1 MIQLD
6 VFNDDEKQYLN
17 ALIKGRFR
25 EKISRQDVLKAVAF
39 ARDVADDTDT
49 MILDLID
56 GVYSKVNNLSDS
68 EWEDLRGLLPF
79 PVVISSDDVMDVPAD
94 EDDLTA

>member
-6 VFNDDEKQYLN
+6 VFSDDEKQYLN
-17 ALIKGRFR
+17 ALAKARYR

-79 PVVISSDDVMDVPAD
+79 PVVITSDDVMNIPAD

>member
-6 VFNDDEKQYLN
+6 IFNDDEKQYLN
-17 ALIKGRFR
+17 ALVKGRYR
-25 EKISRQDVLKAVAF
+25 EKISRHDVLKAVAF

-49 MILDLID
+49 MILALID
-56 GVYSKVNNLSDS
+56 GVYSKVNNLSDA

-79 PVVISSDDVMDVPAD
+79 PVVITSEDVMDVPGN

>member
-1 MIQLD
+1 MIQID

-17 ALIKGRFR
+17 ALTKGRFR

>member
-1 MIQLD
+1 
-6 VFNDDEKQYLN
+6 
-17 ALIKGRFR
+17 
-25 EKISRQDVLKAVAF
+25 
-39 ARDVADDTDT
+39 

>member
-6 VFNDDEKQYLN
+6 VFNDDEKQYPN
-17 ALIKGRFR
+17 ALTKGRFR

>member
-6 VFNDDEKQYLN
+6 VFNDDEKQYFN
-17 ALIKGRFR
+17 ALTKGRYR
-25 EKISRQDVLKAVAF
+25 EKISRRDILKAVAF

-68 EWEDLRGLLPF
+68 GWEGLRGLLPF
-79 PVVISSDDVMDVPAD
+79 SVVITSDDVMDVPAD
-94 EDDLTA
+94 EEELTA

>member
-17 ALIKGRFR
+17 ALTKGRFR

-56 GVYSKVNNLSDS
+56 GVYSKGQQSVGFRVGGVTWS
-68 EWEDLRGLLPF
+68 F
-79 PVVISSDDVMDVPAD
+79 AVPGYD
-94 EDDLTA
+94 CFR

>member
-17 ALIKGRFR
+17 ALTKGRFR

-68 EWEDLRGLLPF
+68 EWEGVTWSF
-79 PVVISSDDVMDVPAD
+79 AVPGYD
-94 EDDLTA
+94 CFR

>member
-17 ALIKGRFR
+17 ALTKGRFR

-79 PVVISSDDVMDVPAD
+79 PVVISSDDVMDVSAD

>member
-17 ALIKGRFR
+17 ALTKGRFR

-56 GVYSKVNNLSDS
+56 GVYSKVNYLSDS
-68 EWEDLRGLLPF
+68 EWEGLRGALPF
-79 PVVISSDDVMDVPAD
+79 PVMIAFDDVMDVPAD

>member
-17 ALIKGRFR
+17 ALTKGRFR

-56 GVYSKVNNLSDS
+56 GVYFKVNNLSDS

>member
-6 VFNDDEKQYLN
+6 IFNNDEKQYLN
-17 ALIKGRFR
+17 ALAKGRYR
-25 EKISRQDVLKAVAF
+25 EKITRQDVLKSVAF

-68 EWEDLRGLLPF
+68 EWEDLRRLLPF
-79 PVVISSDDVMDVPAD
+79 PVIITSEDLMDVPAD
-94 EDDLTA
+94 EDDLTV

>member
-17 ALIKGRFR
+17 ALTKGCFR